1 MSLYD
6 DLVRVTNKAKED
18 VLIKSSEELILLTSE
33 LTGVMFENAAKLK
46 TRIVYNV
53 STLKYPALFTSYQ
66 NILKGEGSI
75 TTLLAKDLQGV
86 LGEELNYKV
95 TENKH
100 SEYIVEINW
109 ENHKNNNDQKE
120 LKDWGFE

>member
-1 MSLYD
+1 MSLYE

-18 VLIKSSEELILLTSE
+18 VLIKSSEELANLTSE
-33 LTGVMFENAAKLK
+33 LTRVMFENAAKLK

-53 STLKYPALFTSYQ
+53 STLKYPALFTSYH
-66 NILKGEGSI
+66 NILRGEGSI
-75 TTLLAKDLQGV
+75 TTLLAKDLQSV

-100 SEYIVEINW
+100 SEYIIEINW
-109 ENHKNNNDQKE
+109 ENHEINKDKE
-120 LKDWGFE
+120 GLKDWGFK

>member
-1 MSLYD
+1 MSLYE

-18 VLIKSSEELILLTSE
+18 VLIKSSEELANLTSE
-33 LTGVMFENAAKLK
+33 LTRVMFENAAKLK

-53 STLKYPALFTSYQ
+53 STLKYPALFTSYH
-66 NILKGEGSI
+66 NILRGEGSI
-75 TTLLAKDLQGV
+75 TTLLAKDLQSV

-100 SEYIVEINW
+100 SEYIIEINW
-109 ENHKNNNDQKE
+109 ENHEINKDKE
-120 LKDWGFE
+120 GLKDWGFE